1 MVTVRFQVDPC
12 MESKVKEIDFES
24 NFLRELG
31 FVSHHSI
38 HHMATIKVIC
48 SNFGVT
54 LPKNYGVAPS
64 TQNAYDL
71 YLMSSKIKK

>member
-1 MVTVRFQVDPC
+1 MKVRFQLEPGI
-12 MESKVKEIDFES
+12 SKTEKEIDFSS

-31 FVSHHSI
+31 FVSHHSV
-38 HHMATIKVIC
+38 HHMAIIKVLC
-48 SNFGVT
+48 QNHGVT
-54 LPKNYGVAPS
+54 LPINFGVAPS